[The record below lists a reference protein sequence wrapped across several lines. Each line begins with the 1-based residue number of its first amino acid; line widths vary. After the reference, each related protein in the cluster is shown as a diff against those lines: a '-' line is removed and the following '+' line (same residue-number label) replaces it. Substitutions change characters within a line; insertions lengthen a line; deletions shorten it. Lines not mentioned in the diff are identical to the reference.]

1 MNQTHDFDRPRGSYR
16 MRSADRM
23 KCNILARL
31 VNGAE
36 QHEITILN
44 CSGVGLLV
52 WCLTD
57 IPAGT
62 EVDIEMQEIG
72 GRRARVAW
80 FKDHF
85 GGIEFIGGLRPS
97 ELLALRRQ
105 SKGSKNIPKPQKG
118 TPRSLSRRVSM
129 FVPRCTFLR

>member
-1 MNQTHDFDRPRGSYR
+1 

-23 KCNILARL
+23 KCNILAKL

-36 QHEITILN
+36 QYEITILN
-44 CSGVGLLV
+44 CSRVGLLV

-57 IPAGT
+57 IPADTG
-62 EVDIEMQEIG
+62 VDIEMQEIG

-85 GGIEFIGGLRPS
+85 GGIEFIDGLRPS

-105 SKGSKNIPKPQKG
+105 STVSQNKPKPQTG
-118 TPRSLSRRVSM
+118 GRRSLSKRVSR
-129 FVPRCTFLR
+129 FIPRCTFLR